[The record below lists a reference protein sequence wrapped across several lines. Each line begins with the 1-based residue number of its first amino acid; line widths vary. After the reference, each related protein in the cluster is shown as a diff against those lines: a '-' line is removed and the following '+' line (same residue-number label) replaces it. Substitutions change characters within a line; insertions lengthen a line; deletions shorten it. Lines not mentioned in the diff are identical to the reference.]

1 MNVRGGIREWMESD
15 EEYIRDIIFGEE
27 RMASWLYI
35 KHIN

>member
-1 MNVRGGIREWMESD
+1 MNVRDGMRKVMKQD
-15 EEYIRDIIFGEE
+15 EKYIRDIIFGEE